1 MCTKYVYVNV
11 YVGTYT
17 QYFFPRHDND
27 NSMARGSHLCNSFLV
42 HSGGKT
48 DLL

>member
-1 MCTKYVYVNV
+1 MCIKYVYVL
-11 YVGTYT
+11 TYT
-17 QYFFPRHDND
+17 QYFLPRHDNE
-27 NSMARGSHLCNSFLV
+27 NSMARGSYLCNSFIV